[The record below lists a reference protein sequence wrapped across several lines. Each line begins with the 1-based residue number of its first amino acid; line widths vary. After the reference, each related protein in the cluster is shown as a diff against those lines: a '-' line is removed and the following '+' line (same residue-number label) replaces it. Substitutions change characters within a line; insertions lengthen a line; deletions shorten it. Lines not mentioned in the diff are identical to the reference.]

1 MKKIISA
8 LTAAIMIFSI
18 CAINVFAA
26 DKPTFSVDTDTGDR
40 GGYVEVTLSVE
51 SVSASAL
58 TLQVAFD
65 PAVLEATGG
74 TLLQQ
79 VGMMK
84 QINSADNANSRGLY
98 DYTMFDMSDASFAD
112 GALATLTFK
121 VKDAAAYGD
130 TTLTVSVVAMQS
142 GGVALTASDYVT
154 VNGKVTVACANHDTT
169 NATWTE
175 TIPAGCETPG
185 QEVKYCDKCNA
196 VAETR
201 PIDPTGHNWGNWTE
215 TTPAGCE
222 TPGEEKRVCLTD
234 ASHFETRPIDPTDHN
249 WGAWTETTPAG
260 CETPGEEKRTCLTD
274 ASHFETRP
282 TDPTG
287 HNWGPWTET
296 TPAGCETPGEEKRTC
311 LTDASHFETRPIDP
325 TGHNWGPWIETTP
338 AGCET
343 PGEEKRTCL
352 TDPSHF
358 ETRPINPTGHNW
370 GAWTETSPASCE
382 GKGEEKRTC
391 LTDASHFET
400 RDIDPTGHNWGEWT
414 ETSPASCE
422 GKGEEKR
429 TCLTDA
435 SHFETRD
442 IDPTGHNWGEW
453 TETSPATCEGKG
465 EEKRV
470 CLTDPT
476 HFETRDIDPTGH
488 DVRWEITKEPTADKE
503 GERTLHC
510 VNGCGLVE
518 DTEPIAKTV
527 DSVEGEGV
535 KLEITD
541 KDGSNYAFSGTLEA
555 ELGGIEDLIEDYK
568 KSLESEGLSE
578 QEIKDQVEEFE
589 KNLDTVSDAVKEK
602 GHNAVEE
609 LYLTLT
615 DEKGDYTFGSG
626 DASCEPVVKYTFDVA
641 ENLKDATGLKL
652 YGLTIDGD
660 IVEVNATIADGK
672 IVFTSADIIE
682 ADIDA
687 SLLYLAGTVAE
698 EEIGGGA
705 EGDKEESAGTGVE
718 FPVMLAVLFI
728 ASAAAVVFSR
738 KKAENK

>member
-26 DKPTFSVDTDTGDR
+26 DKPTFSVNTATGDR
-40 GGYVEVTLSVE
+40 GDTVEVTLSVE

-58 TLQVAFD
+58 TVQVAFD

-84 QINSADNANSRGLY
+84 QINAPENANSRCLY
-98 DYTMFDMSDASFAD
+98 DYSMFDMSDVSFAD
-112 GALATLTFK
+112 GALGTLTFK

-130 TTLTVSVVAMQS
+130 TTLTVSVAAMQS

-185 QEVKYCDKCNA
+185 EEVKYCDKCNA

-222 TPGEEKRVCLTD
+222 TPGEEKR
-234 ASHFETRPIDPTDHN
+234 
-249 WGAWTETTPAG
+249 
-260 CETPGEEKRTCLTD
+260 TCLTD

-282 TDPTG
+282 TDPTD

-296 TPAGCETPGEEKRTC
+296 TPAGCETPGEEKRVCSTDASHFETRPINPTGHAWGAWTETTPAGC
-311 LTDASHFETRPIDP
+311 ETPGEEKRVCSTDASHFETRPIDP
-325 TGHNWGPWIETTP
+325 TGH
-338 AGCET
+338 A
-343 PGEEKRTCL
+343 
-352 TDPSHF
+352 
-358 ETRPINPTGHNW
+358 W

-382 GKGEEKRTC
+382 GKGEEKRVC
-391 LTDASHFET
+391 ETDASHFET
-400 RDIDPTGHNWGEWT
+400 RDIDPTGHNWGDWT
-414 ETSPASCE
+414 ETSPATCE

-429 TCLTDA
+429 VCLTDA

-488 DVRWEITKEPTADKE
+488 DIRWEVTKEPTADEE

-518 DTEPIAKTV
+518 DTEAIAKTV

-541 KDGSNYAFSGTLEA
+541 KDGSDYAFSGTLKA

-589 KNLDTVSDAVKEK
+589 KNLDIVSDAVKEK

-698 EEIGGGA
+698 EEIGGGDNEGGA